1 MVLFKAVTWTKY
13 ERAESAKENLAT
25 VTERRKDCSTVIF
38 KSFTV
43 VSLCW
48 GSILTGSIFWNPRM
62 TFKNNYIMN
71 RMHDSGHSAVKLC
84 RTIL

>member
-25 VTERRKDCSTVIF
+25 VTDRRKGYSAVIF
-38 KSFTV
+38 KSSTA

-48 GSILTGSIFWNPRM
+48 GSILKGSILWNPRM

-71 RMHDSGHSAVKLC
+71 RMHVSGHSAVKSCL
-84 RTIL
+84 TIL